1 MSLALALP
9 SLLAPLPNAV
19 DAQTPQA
26 HPAIQRQ
33 SFPPVPPALQRCTLT
48 APVDNTLRFSTL
60 RLFFPQGRITRSVLR
75 HSSFPRDSTDRTRT
89 GKSRNSNSLTTMNNL
104 LWECLLRFVVV
115 DLLLDIRNLG
125 EIKVRGLSIVVIIF
139 ISIPW
144 SIPPV
149 MRRRDSEV
157 RQEIRTQ
164 RQDHWGTANQSVM

>member
-1 MSLALALP
+1 
-9 SLLAPLPNAV
+9 
-19 DAQTPQA
+19 
-26 HPAIQRQ
+26 
-33 SFPPVPPALQRCTLT
+33 
-48 APVDNTLRFSTL
+48 
-60 RLFFPQGRITRSVLR
+60 
-75 HSSFPRDSTDRTRT
+75 
-89 GKSRNSNSLTTMNNL
+89 MNNL

-164 RQDHWGTANQSVM
+164 RQDHWGTGNQSVM